1 MQIRYNKNSRTP
13 YYIECDDGSK
23 FFLEPQLQKN
33 MLEKERVVHIV
44 KMDAQYKK
52 QILGMFQ
59 MDRYATNDILV
70 WFKALDY
77 LTTNGLITV
86 PVMNYDTRIYIGE
99 TRSDV
104 ASEGNLFFKRVDGET
119 IFLNQVIKVNQDEVV
134 LFNFEDYDVYRQ
146 LSSFLHYCEENVDMG
161 RYKKLSI
168 VNNKKVSDILA
179 FSDLI
184 IAGILDV
191 SSLKKM
197 KSMPVSEEI
206 PLIM

>member
-44 KMDAQYKK
+44 KMDTQYKK
-52 QILGMFQ
+52 QVLGTIQ
-59 MDRYATNDILV
+59 MDRYAVNDILV

-77 LTTNGLITV
+77 LTKNGLITL
-86 PVMNYDTRIYIGE
+86 PVMNYDTRIYIGKK
-99 TRSDV
+99 RSDV
-104 ASEGNLFFKRVDGET
+104 ASEDHLFFKRVDGAT
-119 IFLNQVIKVNQDEVV
+119 IFLNQVLKVNQAEVV
-134 LFNFEDYDVYRQ
+134 VFNFEDYDVYRQ
-146 LSSFLHYCEENVDMG
+146 LSSFLHYCEKNVDMG
-161 RYKKLSI
+161 RSKELGI
-168 VNNKKVSDILA
+168 VARKKVSDILA
-179 FSDLI
+179 LADLI
-184 IAGILDV
+184 IAGILDI

-206 PLIM
+206 TLIM